1 LNGKI
6 DVFSLG
12 VIAIR
17 LLFNDS
23 KSSNLTDLNNK
34 GKLIGEYLEKVDD
47 KKLRII
53 LEKMTA

>member
-23 KSSNLTDLNNK
+23 KSNNLTDLNNK